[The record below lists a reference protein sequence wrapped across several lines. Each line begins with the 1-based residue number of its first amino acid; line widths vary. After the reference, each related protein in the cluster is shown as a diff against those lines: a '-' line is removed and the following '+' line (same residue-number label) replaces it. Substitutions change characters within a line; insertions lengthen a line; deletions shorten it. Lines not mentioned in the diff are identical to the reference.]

1 MNHKKKPPDKED
13 TKMNDRRTIYE
24 LNNEEFEELRFFMLF
39 DDENE
44 FYESIDEIEDA
55 DVIRRFGTMTFARAD
70 FACNRI
76 CDEIEEDDLPI
87 AS

>member
-1 MNHKKKPPDKED
+1 
-13 TKMNDRRTIYE
+13 
-24 LNNEEFEELRFFMLF
+24 MLF

-76 CDEIEEDDLPI
+76 CDEIEEADLPI